1 MDSINKQQQEKN
13 REDLSNKAAVDKLRE
28 LIDKTKT
35 CFFDTGHATSESSGV
50 RPMSVQQVDEAGN
63 LWFLSANDS
72 HKNEEIAADR
82 SVKLFFQGSAHSD
95 FMYITGKA
103 FIVNDRNKIEELWEP
118 IMKTWF
124 TEGKDDP
131 RISVIKFIP
140 EDGYYWDTKHG
151 KAIAFLKMLTG
162 AATGKTMDDS
172 IEGKLNM

>member
-1 MDSINKQQQEKN
+1 M
-13 REDLSNKAAVDKLRE
+13 
-28 LIDKTKT
+28 
-35 CFFDTGHATSESSGV
+35 
-50 RPMSVQQVDEAGN
+50 
-63 LWFLSANDS
+63 
-72 HKNEEIAADR
+72 DR

-103 FIVNDRNKIEELWEP
+103 EIVNDRNKIEELWEP

-151 KAIAFLKMLTG
+151 KGIAFLKMHCRRRHRQNHGWFYWRKVENVSIPTLILKN
-162 AATGKTMDDS
+162 AHQNMILWAFFMFYATYWT
-172 IEGKLNM
+172 LNATLKVYSPFL